1 VSSSWFRDPFIAGNL
16 LGILLAQDEANE
28 GRRPQA
34 AAAAKRPQG
43 KMQRREA
50 NEQNGEFDGN
60 IPDNLLAQ
68 DEAFDDDLP
77 GNHLAQ
83 DEGIMQQ
90 RGANERNGEFD
101 DNLLGNLLA

>member
-1 VSSSWFRDPFIAGNL
+1 MDFTGPPADGLTPTGQCRRFVADNLPGNL
-16 LGILLAQDEANE
+16 PAQDEASE

-50 NEQNGEFDGN
+50 NERNGEFDDSL
-60 IPDNLLAQ
+60 PDNLPAQ
-68 DEAFDDDLP
+68 DEAFDDDLLLSL
-77 GNHLAQ
+77 LAQ

-90 RGANERNGEFD
+90 RGAN
-101 DNLLGNLLA
+101 